1 MEYTEQHLLLS
12 GSQTLIPHGAKD
24 GYRVLSGTVLV
35 YVVPWKQEAPGRR
48 LLLCEVPEG
57 RIIPSFVYRDQQ
69 YDHWR
74 FCLVAKDEARLE
86 RMENCATSVLYRN
99 FAKRA
104 GLTSFEQEGFEQS
117 LVEFYR
123 RESLKDNIY
132 IGRGKARTPEV
143 NRASFGVIKKAFDA
157 GQEVTGSADP
167 LYRTVAYAC
176 RKASIPV
183 EKYEKVA
190 AACKKDIT
198 VDAIARISRFICR
211 SVVLEPNWFREDCG
225 VLISDI
231 DGEPVA
237 CVPGGKSGY
246 MIYRGKE
253 GTAVPLTAAV
263 ANTINPRANSL
274 GRTLPDR
281 ALKPKDLLQFA
292 IRSLNRRDLAAIL
305 ILGLISALIG
315 ILLPQLN
322 QILYDDYIPLG
333 NYGQLIQLCL
343 VICTFMVGNLFF
355 GMVKTLSEFR
365 LRSRV
370 GYDLQNAV
378 YHRVFHLPESFFRQY
393 DSADLAQRLASVANM
408 SNSFVSTI
416 VITGLSTLFSLLYLF
431 RMYKYSAKLAWISLA
446 MLAVYGLLIYWIST
460 QTRRYEKRITECSG
474 EASSRL
480 YQYLNGIEKIR
491 IAGVEDQA
499 AYEYLIPFAQ
509 QQQEAIRKN
518 RLEGIHQTLS
528 TVIST
533 VFSMVLYYTMIR
545 SKASI
550 TMGSFIAFNTAFGI
564 FSGAVLELLEGLI
577 GLQQLRPS
585 FARLRPVLD
594 TAPEDSGSAEFPG
607 TLTGAVTLD
616 HVTFSY
622 DEGGRKILND
632 LSLEI
637 RPGEYLGIVGPSG
650 CGKSTLLKLLLGFE
664 EPVTGQVRYDS
675 HDLKSL
681 DKREL
686 RKHLGVV
693 LQNGKLIAGSIYEN
707 ITIPAPHA
715 TMKDVQAVVEAVGL
729 KEDIAQMP
737 MGLHTVLSENSG
749 TISGGQQQRILIAR
763 AIISHPSILIF
774 DEATSA
780 LDNLTQAAVCESLDK
795 MNVTRIVVA
804 HRLSTIRSCDR
815 ILVLQNGTIAEE
827 GNYERLMA
835 RRGLFYQLASRQ
847 LVDEGE
853 DQ

>member
-1 MEYTEQHLLLS
+1 
-12 GSQTLIPHGAKD
+12 
-24 GYRVLSGTVLV
+24 
-35 YVVPWKQEAPGRR
+35 
-48 LLLCEVPEG
+48 
-57 RIIPSFVYRDQQ
+57 
-69 YDHWR
+69 
-74 FCLVAKDEARLE
+74 
-86 RMENCATSVLYRN
+86 
-99 FAKRA
+99 
-104 GLTSFEQEGFEQS
+104 
-117 LVEFYR
+117 
-123 RESLKDNIY
+123 
-132 IGRGKARTPEV
+132 
-143 NRASFGVIKKAFDA
+143 
-157 GQEVTGSADP
+157 
-167 LYRTVAYAC
+167 
-176 RKASIPV
+176 
-183 EKYEKVA
+183 
-190 AACKKDIT
+190 
-198 VDAIARISRFICR
+198 
-211 SVVLEPNWFREDCG
+211 
-225 VLISDI
+225 
-231 DGEPVA
+231 
-237 CVPGGKSGY
+237 
-246 MIYRGKE
+246 MI
-253 GTAVPLTAAV
+253 
-263 ANTINPRANSL
+263 
-274 GRTLPDR
+274 
-281 ALKPKDLLQFA
+281 
-292 IRSLNRRDLAAIL
+292 
-305 ILGLISALIG
+305 
-315 ILLPQLN
+315 
-322 QILYDDYIPLG
+322 
-333 NYGQLIQLCL
+333 
-343 VICTFMVGNLFF
+343 GNLFF

-408 SNSFVSTI
+408 SNSFVSTV

-431 RMYKYSAKLAWISLA
+431 RMYKYYAKLAWLSLA
-446 MLAVYGLLIYWIST
+446 MLAVYGLLVYWIST
-460 QTRRYEKRITECSG
+460 QTRRYEKKITECSG

-533 VFSMVLYYTMIR
+533 VFSMVLYYAMIR

-550 TMGSFIAFNTAFGI
+550 TMGSFIAFNTAFGT
-564 FSGAVLELLEGLI
+564 FSGAVLELLERLI

-594 TAPEDSGSAEFPG
+594 TAPEDNGSAEFPG

-707 ITIPAPHA
+707 ITITAPHA
-715 TMKDVQAVVEAVGL
+715 TMKEVQAVVEAVGL